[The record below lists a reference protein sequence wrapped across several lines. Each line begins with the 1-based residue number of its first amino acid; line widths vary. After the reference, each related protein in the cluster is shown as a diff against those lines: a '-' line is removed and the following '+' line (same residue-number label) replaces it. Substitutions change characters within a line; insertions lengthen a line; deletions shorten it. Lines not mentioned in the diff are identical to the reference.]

1 MAVPKANQR
10 AVNKYKKNNYDR
22 IEITVPK
29 GQRAVFQAHAATLG
43 ESVNGFIGRAI
54 LEAMERDS
62 GTAPEIAGKP
72 SESTQGAGV
81 VSSLHSDTLEAAQ
94 RAAEA
99 AGETMEDF
107 IQRAVKTQLER
118 DKTFLRISINPATG
132 GKLEKET

>member
-29 GQRAVFQAHAATLG
+29 GQRAVFQAYASTRG

-62 GTAPEIAGKP
+62 GGTSPEIVGKP
-72 SESTQGAGV
+72 SESTQRAGV
-81 VSSLHSDTLEAAQ
+81 VSLPSDTLEAAQ

-99 AGETMEDF
+99 VGEGLPDF
-107 IQRAVKTQLER
+107 VARAVSTQAQR
-118 DKTFLRISINPATG
+118 DKTSLRMGINPATG
-132 GKLEKET
+132 GKLEKEA